1 MQLKHSSSSR
11 ISMISKKHS
20 NHSKQSPSTNSASSA
35 ALKSSGSQEGIT
47 TQISWEH
54 ESNDARLEGL

>member
-1 MQLKHSSSSR
+1 
-11 ISMISKKHS
+11 MISKKHS